1 MVLPA
6 LVDSAAPGAA
16 AVLDGAKYSSLSAVV
31 LDDNPDTVALDGGS
45 SLSAV
50 VLDDDPD
57 TVALDGGPIV
67 AASENSLVELRSC
80 APTTVEPTS
89 RCRLLCM
96 HFYVQYS
103 RDALSTRSTN
113 EKRGSLRKCDFV
125 AGSHSPFPSVNANHA
140 CAALSSGEPRWSQRD
155 ACAPWC
161 LVTSRN
167 PSAPRAHT
175 RRGAGRVRQYATH
188 KKIGHSVSRFKS
200 FTCLYLLI
208 SCSHTYCRSVA
219 LTAEPEAWVCE
230 RKTPAHTQPSAL
242 TGCGLTASPLPC

>member
-31 LDDNPDTVALDGGS
+31 LDDN
-45 SLSAV
+45 
-50 VLDDDPD
+50 PD

-140 CAALSSGEPRWSQRD
+140 CAALSSEEPPARGGG
-155 ACAPWC
+155 
-161 LVTSRN
+161 
-167 PSAPRAHT
+167 PS
-175 RRGAGRVRQYATH
+175 V
-188 KKIGHSVSRFKS
+188 
-200 FTCLYLLI
+200 
-208 SCSHTYCRSVA
+208 
-219 LTAEPEAWVCE
+219 
-230 RKTPAHTQPSAL
+230 
-242 TGCGLTASPLPC
+242 